1 MIVLKNSYC
10 EKCPCK
16 KLEVVSFNLVIMM
29 CNKCKESGN
38 NE

>member
-16 KLEVVSFNLVIMM
+16 KLEVVAFNPVIKS
-29 CNKCKESGN
+29 CVKCKEGEYN
-38 NE
+38 G